1 MGCIHEVRNRSHYS
15 TPYLNHPEISNTS
28 LKHLPFSSLYRAL
41 YLVERAKLLG
51 EKGNG
56 LARFDGEL
64 AQKRLAQ
71 WQAQPPFTDPALLAT
86 RLNQEKM
93 DEALFIRLLGQ
104 NCGTYQGNRIPR
116 WSIQLQRVFGEE
128 SFSQTKRNSPEN
140 NDNERPPGF
149 LTVIAPLILEGRAR
163 LKRGL
168 VKVQGSFPHAPIP
181 DPEVVERVLFA
192 NIRSSLERM
201 LAKTLVLELNIAR
214 LQGTLSG
221 GTPEARYDNFIEQ
234 LGQPDQVRALI
245 EEYPVLFRLTAAKIN
260 TWVHVSLEMVS
271 RLCSDWAAIK
281 TMLNAGSEP
290 ALLTQIESVGR
301 NTRRGGRAVH
311 ILTFDTGFKVVYKPR
326 SLAVE
331 VHFQELLEWL
341 NQHGH
346 QPTFRLLKLLNQGTH
361 GWVEWLA
368 AAECSSTAALER
380 FYQRQGAYLAL
391 FYALEATDFH
401 LDNVIAVG
409 ENPMFID
416 LEALFHPRHAER
428 NLPALEQ
435 KLDEDIYY
443 SVLRTGLLPEPELGK
458 SEASGFDL
466 SGLAGTGDQQTP
478 YQVPK
483 WENKGTDVM
492 QLVRQPT
499 TISGGKNIPAVNGQP
514 VCVIDFAPA
523 IQEGFVALYQLLMQR
538 HTELL
543 NPNSPLARFAQD
555 HIRILPRS
563 GYRYSLL
570 LEDSFHPDF
579 MRDGLDYERFLDRLW
594 LAVEHE
600 PTLARL
606 IPYEKAD
613 LRSGNIPLF
622 TARAD
627 SQDAYSSSGQR
638 IPCFF
643 PKSGLESARQRI
655 SALTENDLA
664 RQCWFI
670 QASLATVARQ
680 ESNRPKRPSVAPTSP
695 ASSVPSRQQLLDWAV
710 AIGSRL
716 DQLAV
721 RAEGE
726 TSWAGVVLVG
736 NHHWEIT
743 PLDLDLYNGLPG
755 VVLFLAQLGNATGQG
770 RWIELAQSA
779 VATMQRYIS
788 EGFAAG
794 IDELTTI
801 GAFDGVGGLLYSL
814 AHLQAHWQQPELLRA
829 ADLLVSL
836 MENPGRRDMGP
847 GLANGVAGG
856 LVGLLALHQVNP
868 TTKIERVTQQWGDYL
883 LEVSQP
889 GSNWLSNQ
897 SGSFGHTFDL
907 FWHGAFGTAW
917 ALLAA
922 ADLMQQ
928 DRNYQ
933 AALTLIGEAFASEL
947 DAPPAA
953 VPGAALSCLRL
964 LPYIEDATDRTRL
977 KKYLKDALQMALAH
991 QFSQN
996 HSLGH
1001 GAFGCL
1007 DLLLQARAVLNDEPW
1022 VITSLEHKLAEL
1034 AVTIRQD
1041 GWITGIPL
1049 GVESP
1054 GLMAGLAGIGYG
1066 LLRLA
1071 NPQQT
1076 PSILAF
1082 SMPYL

>member
-1 MGCIHEVRNRSHYS
+1 
-15 TPYLNHPEISNTS
+15 
-28 LKHLPFSSLYRAL
+28 
-41 YLVERAKLLG
+41 
-51 EKGNG
+51 
-56 LARFDGEL
+56 
-64 AQKRLAQ
+64 
-71 WQAQPPFTDPALLAT
+71 
-86 RLNQEKM
+86 
-93 DEALFIRLLGQ
+93 
-104 NCGTYQGNRIPR
+104 
-116 WSIQLQRVFGEE
+116 
-128 SFSQTKRNSPEN
+128 
-140 NDNERPPGF
+140 
-149 LTVIAPLILEGRAR
+149 
-163 LKRGL
+163 
-168 VKVQGSFPHAPIP
+168 
-181 DPEVVERVLFA
+181 
-192 NIRSSLERM
+192 
-201 LAKTLVLELNIAR
+201 
-214 LQGTLSG
+214 
-221 GTPEARYDNFIEQ
+221 
-234 LGQPDQVRALI
+234 
-245 EEYPVLFRLTAAKIN
+245 
-260 TWVHVSLEMVS
+260 
-271 RLCSDWAAIK
+271 
-281 TMLNAGSEP
+281 
-290 ALLTQIESVGR
+290 
-301 NTRRGGRAVH
+301 
-311 ILTFDTGFKVVYKPR
+311 
-326 SLAVE
+326 
-331 VHFQELLEWL
+331 
-341 NQHGH
+341 
-346 QPTFRLLKLLNQGTH
+346 
-361 GWVEWLA
+361 
-368 AAECSSTAALER
+368 
-380 FYQRQGAYLAL
+380 
-391 FYALEATDFH
+391 
-401 LDNVIAVG
+401 
-409 ENPMFID
+409 
-416 LEALFHPRHAER
+416 
-428 NLPALEQ
+428 
-435 KLDEDIYY
+435 
-443 SVLRTGLLPEPELGK
+443 
-458 SEASGFDL
+458 
-466 SGLAGTGDQQTP
+466 
-478 YQVPK
+478 
-483 WENKGTDVM
+483 
-492 QLVRQPT
+492 
-499 TISGGKNIPAVNGQP
+499 
-514 VCVIDFAPA
+514 
-523 IQEGFVALYQLLMQR
+523 
-538 HTELL
+538 
-543 NPNSPLARFAQD
+543 
-555 HIRILPRS
+555 
-563 GYRYSLL
+563 
-570 LEDSFHPDF
+570 
-579 MRDGLDYERFLDRLW
+579 
-594 LAVEHE
+594 
-600 PTLARL
+600 
-606 IPYEKAD
+606 
-613 LRSGNIPLF
+613 
-622 TARAD
+622 
-627 SQDAYSSSGQR
+627 
-638 IPCFF
+638 
-643 PKSGLESARQRI
+643 
-655 SALTENDLA
+655 
-664 RQCWFI
+664 
-670 QASLATVARQ
+670 
-680 ESNRPKRPSVAPTSP
+680 
-695 ASSVPSRQQLLDWAV
+695 LLDWAV

-868 TTKIERVTQQWGDYL
+868 TTKIERVTQQWGEYL

-907 FWHGAFGTAW
+907 FWHGAFGAAW

-933 AALTLIGEAFASEL
+933 AALTLIGEAFDSEL

-977 KKYLKDALQMALAH
+977 KKYLKVALQMALAH

-1082 SMPYL
+1082 NMPHL